1 MFKFRKNSVIDDLL
15 PSYLELAHKFREKFG
30 REMTEQER
38 RLYELTKTWLESADE
53 ADAPSKE
60 AKAPSSRR

>member
-1 MFKFRKNSVIDDLL
+1 MLKFRKNPVIDDLL

-38 RLYELTKTWLESADE
+38 RLYELTKTWLESGD
-53 ADAPSKE
+53 DAERPSKE
-60 AKAPSSRR
+60 AKAPNRR